1 MSERISELEN
11 ERKIIMKALRYL
23 LIVIAMV
30 SFLGVN
36 AQGLAQRPE
45 VKMQSTS
52 IIAGS
57 GSQLPS
63 AAVQGTYVTGTTIGT
78 YNPANVNGPH
88 RAKKEDNPGGGFN
101 PGGGEPGPGDNTEPW
116 EDPLGDVLWPLVLMA
131 LSYMAVRTARKR
143 KGAVSK

>member
-1 MSERISELEN
+1 MKEL
-11 ERKIIMKALRYL
+11 KIMKALRYL
-23 LIVIAMV
+23 LIVMGLMSVLNI
-30 SFLGVN
+30 S
-36 AQGLAQRPE
+36 AQALAQQPE
-45 VKMQSTS
+45 VYMQSTS
-52 IIAGS
+52 GMVYS

-63 AAVQGTYVTGTTIGT
+63 AAAQGTYVTGTTIGT

-101 PGGGEPGPGDNTEPW
+101 PGGGEPGPGDNSEPW

>member
-1 MSERISELEN
+1 
-11 ERKIIMKALRYL
+11 MKALRYL

-36 AQGLAQRPE
+36 AQGLAQQPQAQ
-45 VKMQSTS
+45 MQSTS
-52 IIAGS
+52 IMAGS

-63 AAVQGTYVTGTTIGT
+63 AAAQGTYVTGTTIGT

-116 EDPLGDVLWPLVLMA
+116 EDPIGDAGWPLA
-131 LSYMAVRTARKR
+131 LLALAYVCVRAFLKRKR
-143 KGAVSK
+143 ACGNGE